1 MNLAGRIDKY
11 IFRTISGVAQ
21 EENLPAYVIGGYVR
35 DLILG
40 RPSVDVDIMTVGS
53 GIDFARKVASK
64 IDKRI
69 PVHYFKNFGTAMF
82 RYDDGK
88 QNWII
93 EFVGARR
100 ESYSR
105 DSRKPVVE
113 NGTLEDDQN
122 RRDFT
127 INAMALDL
135 APDHYG
141 ELIDPFNG
149 LADIEKKIIRTP
161 RDPGI
166 TYSDDPLRMLR
177 AIRFATQLN
186 FTVDPTSFDAIIRN
200 KERIRIISRER
211 INDELQ
217 KIIASDKPGRGFV
230 LLDKSGLLAYIFPQL
245 QDLKGAEFVDGK
257 GHKDNFLHTLEV
269 LDNVA
274 EKSNNIWLRWAAL
287 LHDIAKPATK
297 KYDPETGWTF
307 HSHEY
312 VGYKMIPVIFRKMK
326 LPMNEKMRYVQKLVL
341 LHLRPIVLSEE
352 SVSDSAIRRLLYEAG
367 EDIDDLMLLSEADI
381 TSKNPRKVLRYL
393 KNFTLVRKKMK
404 EIEEKDRIRNWQ
416 PPISGET
423 IMKVFN
429 IPSGKVVGIIKNSIR
444 EAILDGEINNEYDE
458 AYRFMIEKGKQL
470 GLNPTENPPAPSPE
484 NLPSNEC

>member
-1 MNLAGRIDKY
+1 MNLAGRIDEY

-53 GIDFARKVASK
+53 GIDLARKVASK

-470 GLNPTENPPAPSPE
+470 GLNPTENPP
-484 NLPSNEC
+484 SNEC

>member
-1 MNLAGRIDKY
+1 MNLAGRIDEY

-53 GIDFARKVASK
+53 GIDLARKVASK

-470 GLNPTENPPAPSPE
+470 GLNPTENH
-484 NLPSNEC
+484 PSNEC